1 MFVNDEFQTAKF
13 SSNNCH
19 SRGPKTRSLQRVTVT
34 LRSCSASAIRQAAH
48 IPHSRHSTHETL
60 QRGRANLLPNLAV
73 GDAAADHPHYPVLNI
88 FQLDIHV
95 RSALVEGQHSLWTIC
110 HKTI

>member
-34 LRSCSASAIRQAAH
+34 LRSCAASAIRQTAH
-48 IPHSRHSTHETL
+48 TRHSTNETL

-73 GDAAADHPHYPVLNI
+73 GDAAADHPHDPVLNI

-110 HKTI
+110 YKTI